1 MATTGAAKRC
11 MVSEAVSA
19 VGAGEDSQGRGRAA
33 HPQRHGGQ
41 GPVLRRRHEGRGCAR
56 GEAYTA
62 RFASETPRARGA
74 PKVLLD
80 LDGENA
86 AQQSHARRLLTR
98 PPLL

>member
-1 MATTGAAKRC
+1 MPVRTAKGE
-11 MVSEAVSA
+11 VEPHTPSGTAVKVQPFADVTEAV
-19 VGAGEDSQGRGRAA
+19 VVLQEKLTRRA
-33 HPQRHGGQ
+33 
-41 GPVLRRRHEGRGCAR
+41 
-56 GEAYTA
+56 
-62 RFASETPRARGA
+62 SPRARGA

>member
-41 GPVLRRRHEGRGCAR
+41 GPALRRRHGGRGRAS

-62 RFASETPRARGA
+62 RIASCSRRSKGAARPRRTLPLAA
-74 PKVLLD
+74 AAASTT
-80 LDGENA
+80 ENE
-86 AQQSHARRLLTR
+86 R
-98 PPLL
+98 